1 MGRTNIVLDDELVRL
16 CLEITGLKTRRQL
29 IDHALKEL
37 LRHENQKK
45 ILELKGT
52 NKWEGDLDNWREGRE
67 FL

>member
-1 MGRTNIVLDDELVRL
+1 MGRTNIVLDDKLVQR
-16 CLEITGLKTRRQL
+16 CLELTGLKTRRQL
-29 IDHALKEL
+29 IDHALQEL

-52 NKWEGDLDNWREGRE
+52 IKWEGDLASSRAGRE